1 MCRSFFYAVLTYC
14 ALPITVTARS
24 WSKNEHF
31 SLYREKAREEK
42 EGKHRLWERCV
53 NRLRFSAVSIAAA
66 REKREGG
73 FFAQAACRRSFALPF
88 LPEYQGLFCIIVR
101 RNRAKV
107 LLYPFIKVKAHG
119 FCIGNPE
126 PAHPVTLAGNP
137 VLAGDS
143 AKRVKQ
149 ILVGNRNNTFLF
161 ASWLGEL
168 EALRLVAL
176 AGTDRKYSCFR
187 IQQTQN
193 KGGITQ
199 VLKHFLG
206 ESHAILIQEHV
217 RVATFAIMNSF
228 LLLRYLY
235 FSHGTAIPEVSV
247 SAVGSVLS
255 AVYLPLLITLILT
268 TGFLEHKLSANVTN
282 LMDGL
287 RAVAGGDYSVRL
299 KTDKHQLLDDLCE
312 DFNRMAEELQSVR
325 TLREDFVNSYS
336 HEFKTPITAI
346 KGFAELLSEPDL
358 TEEERQQYLRIIQDE
373 SVRLAELTNRTLLLT
388 KLQSQRFLPDQT
400 TFSLDEQIRRCAI
413 LCAHSWEEKRL
424 TFSAELES
432 VDCTS
437 NEELLRQVW
446 INLLNNAIR
455 YTPPGGEIGVEL
467 RQVGGE
473 AVVRV
478 WDTGSG
484 MTPEVQSHI
493 FEKYYQGAAED
504 KKQGLGLGLSIVHRI
519 IELTEGRIEVA
530 SQPQQGSS
538 FTVYLPLNQ
547 KGA

>member
-1 MCRSFFYAVLTYC
+1 MKKKH
-14 ALPITVTARS
+14 
-24 WSKNEHF
+24 SK
-31 SLYREKAREEK
+31 YRKIWL
-42 EGKHRLWERCV
+42 LW
-53 NRLRFSAVSIAAA
+53 
-66 REKREGG
+66 
-73 FFAQAACRRSFALPF
+73 
-88 LPEYQGLFCIIVR
+88 
-101 RNRAKV
+101 
-107 LLYPFIKVKAHG
+107 
-119 FCIGNPE
+119 
-126 PAHPVTLAGNP
+126 
-137 VLAGDS
+137 
-143 AKRVKQ
+143 
-149 ILVGNRNNTFLF
+149 
-161 ASWLGEL
+161 
-168 EALRLVAL
+168 VAL
-176 AGTDRKYSCFR
+176 EG
-187 IQQTQN
+187 
-193 KGGITQ
+193 
-199 VLKHFLG
+199 L
-206 ESHAILIQEHV
+206 
-217 RVATFAIMNSF
+217 VATFAIMNSF

-235 FSHGTAIPEVSV
+235 LSHGTAIPEASV
-247 SAVGSVLS
+247 SAAGSVLS

-312 DFNRMAEELQSVR
+312 DFNRMTEELQSVR

-373 SVRLAELTNRTLLLT
+373 SARLAELTNRTLLLT

-413 LCAHSWEEKRL
+413 LCAHSWEEKHL

-478 WDTGSG
+478 WDTGMG

-504 KKQGLGLGLSIVHRI
+504 KKHGLGLGLSIVHRI
-519 IELTEGRIEVA
+519 IELTEGRIEVD
-530 SQPQQGSS
+530 SQPEQGSS

>member
-1 MCRSFFYAVLTYC
+1 MKKKH
-14 ALPITVTARS
+14 
-24 WSKNEHF
+24 SK
-31 SLYREKAREEK
+31 YRKIWL
-42 EGKHRLWERCV
+42 LW
-53 NRLRFSAVSIAAA
+53 
-66 REKREGG
+66 
-73 FFAQAACRRSFALPF
+73 
-88 LPEYQGLFCIIVR
+88 
-101 RNRAKV
+101 
-107 LLYPFIKVKAHG
+107 
-119 FCIGNPE
+119 
-126 PAHPVTLAGNP
+126 
-137 VLAGDS
+137 
-143 AKRVKQ
+143 
-149 ILVGNRNNTFLF
+149 
-161 ASWLGEL
+161 
-168 EALRLVAL
+168 VAL
-176 AGTDRKYSCFR
+176 EG
-187 IQQTQN
+187 
-193 KGGITQ
+193 
-199 VLKHFLG
+199 L
-206 ESHAILIQEHV
+206 
-217 RVATFAIMNSF
+217 VATFAIMNSF

-235 FSHGTAIPEVSV
+235 LSRGTAIPEASV
-247 SAVGSVLS
+247 SAAGSVLS

-346 KGFAELLSEPDL
+346 KGFAELLSEPDI

-373 SVRLAELTNRTLLLT
+373 SARLAELTNRTLLLT

-400 TFSLDEQIRRCAI
+400 TFPLDEQIRRCAI
-413 LCAHSWEEKRL
+413 LISHSWEEKHL

-473 AVVRV
+473 VVVRG

-504 KKQGLGLGLSIVHRI
+504 KKHGLGLGLSIVHRI
-519 IELTEGRIEVA
+519 IELTEGRIEVD
-530 SQPQQGSS
+530 SQPEQGSS

>member
-1 MCRSFFYAVLTYC
+1 MKRKH
-14 ALPITVTARS
+14 
-24 WSKNEHF
+24 SK
-31 SLYREKAREEK
+31 YRKIWL
-42 EGKHRLWERCV
+42 LW
-53 NRLRFSAVSIAAA
+53 
-66 REKREGG
+66 
-73 FFAQAACRRSFALPF
+73 
-88 LPEYQGLFCIIVR
+88 
-101 RNRAKV
+101 
-107 LLYPFIKVKAHG
+107 
-119 FCIGNPE
+119 
-126 PAHPVTLAGNP
+126 
-137 VLAGDS
+137 
-143 AKRVKQ
+143 
-149 ILVGNRNNTFLF
+149 
-161 ASWLGEL
+161 
-168 EALRLVAL
+168 VAL
-176 AGTDRKYSCFR
+176 EG
-187 IQQTQN
+187 
-193 KGGITQ
+193 
-199 VLKHFLG
+199 L
-206 ESHAILIQEHV
+206 
-217 RVATFAIMNSF
+217 VATFAIMNSF

-235 FSHGTAIPEVSV
+235 FSNGTAIPEASV
-247 SAVGSVLS
+247 STAGSVLS

-312 DFNRMAEELQSVR
+312 DFNRMTEELQSVR

-358 TEEERQQYLRIIQDE
+358 TVEERQQYLRIIQDE
-373 SVRLAELTNRTLLLT
+373 SARLAELTNRTLLLT

-400 TFSLDEQIRRCAI
+400 TFPLDEQIRRCAI
-413 LCAHSWEEKRL
+413 LISHSWEEKHL

-473 AVVRV
+473 VVVRG

-504 KKQGLGLGLSIVHRI
+504 KKHGLGLGLSIVHRI
-519 IELTEGRIEVA
+519 IELTEGRIEVD
-530 SQPQQGSS
+530 SQPEQGSS

>member
-1 MCRSFFYAVLTYC
+1 MKKKH
-14 ALPITVTARS
+14 
-24 WSKNEHF
+24 SK
-31 SLYREKAREEK
+31 YRKIWL
-42 EGKHRLWERCV
+42 LW
-53 NRLRFSAVSIAAA
+53 
-66 REKREGG
+66 
-73 FFAQAACRRSFALPF
+73 
-88 LPEYQGLFCIIVR
+88 
-101 RNRAKV
+101 
-107 LLYPFIKVKAHG
+107 
-119 FCIGNPE
+119 
-126 PAHPVTLAGNP
+126 
-137 VLAGDS
+137 
-143 AKRVKQ
+143 
-149 ILVGNRNNTFLF
+149 
-161 ASWLGEL
+161 
-168 EALRLVAL
+168 VAL
-176 AGTDRKYSCFR
+176 EG
-187 IQQTQN
+187 
-193 KGGITQ
+193 
-199 VLKHFLG
+199 L
-206 ESHAILIQEHV
+206 
-217 RVATFAIMNSF
+217 VATFAIMNSF

-235 FSHGTAIPEVSV
+235 LSRGTAIPEASV
-247 SAVGSVLS
+247 SAAGSVLS

-312 DFNRMAEELQSVR
+312 DFNRMTEELQSVR

-358 TEEERQQYLRIIQDE
+358 TVEERQQYLRIIQDE
-373 SVRLAELTNRTLLLT
+373 SARLAELTNRTLLLT

-400 TFSLDEQIRRCAI
+400 TFPLDEQIRRCAI
-413 LCAHSWEEKRL
+413 LISHSWEEKHL

-473 AVVRV
+473 VVVRG

-504 KKQGLGLGLSIVHRI
+504 KKHGLGLGLSIVHRI
-519 IELTEGRIEVA
+519 IELTEGRIEVD
-530 SQPQQGSS
+530 SQPEQGSS

>member
-1 MCRSFFYAVLTYC
+1 MKKKH
-14 ALPITVTARS
+14 
-24 WSKNEHF
+24 SK
-31 SLYREKAREEK
+31 YRKTWL
-42 EGKHRLWERCV
+42 LW
-53 NRLRFSAVSIAAA
+53 
-66 REKREGG
+66 
-73 FFAQAACRRSFALPF
+73 
-88 LPEYQGLFCIIVR
+88 
-101 RNRAKV
+101 
-107 LLYPFIKVKAHG
+107 
-119 FCIGNPE
+119 
-126 PAHPVTLAGNP
+126 
-137 VLAGDS
+137 
-143 AKRVKQ
+143 
-149 ILVGNRNNTFLF
+149 
-161 ASWLGEL
+161 
-168 EALRLVAL
+168 VAL
-176 AGTDRKYSCFR
+176 EG
-187 IQQTQN
+187 
-193 KGGITQ
+193 
-199 VLKHFLG
+199 L
-206 ESHAILIQEHV
+206 
-217 RVATFAIMNSF
+217 VATFAIMNSF

-235 FSHGTAIPEVSV
+235 LSHGTAIPEASV
-247 SAVGSVLS
+247 SAAGSVLS

-312 DFNRMAEELQSVR
+312 DFNRMTEELQSVR

-373 SVRLAELTNRTLLLT
+373 SAHLAELTNRTLLLT

-413 LCAHSWEEKRL
+413 LCAHSWEEKHL

-478 WDTGSG
+478 WDTGMG

-504 KKQGLGLGLSIVHRI
+504 KKHGLGLGLSIVHRI
-519 IELTEGRIEVA
+519 IELTEGRIEVD
-530 SQPQQGSS
+530 SQPEQGSS

>member
-1 MCRSFFYAVLTYC
+1 MKRKH
-14 ALPITVTARS
+14 
-24 WSKNEHF
+24 SK
-31 SLYREKAREEK
+31 YRKIWL
-42 EGKHRLWERCV
+42 LW
-53 NRLRFSAVSIAAA
+53 
-66 REKREGG
+66 
-73 FFAQAACRRSFALPF
+73 
-88 LPEYQGLFCIIVR
+88 
-101 RNRAKV
+101 
-107 LLYPFIKVKAHG
+107 
-119 FCIGNPE
+119 
-126 PAHPVTLAGNP
+126 
-137 VLAGDS
+137 
-143 AKRVKQ
+143 
-149 ILVGNRNNTFLF
+149 
-161 ASWLGEL
+161 
-168 EALRLVAL
+168 VAL
-176 AGTDRKYSCFR
+176 EG
-187 IQQTQN
+187 
-193 KGGITQ
+193 
-199 VLKHFLG
+199 L
-206 ESHAILIQEHV
+206 
-217 RVATFAIMNSF
+217 VATFAIMNSF

-235 FSHGTAIPEVSV
+235 FSNGTAIPEASV
-247 SAVGSVLS
+247 STAGSVLS

-312 DFNRMAEELQSVR
+312 DFNRMTEELQSVR

-373 SVRLAELTNRTLLLT
+373 SARLAELTNRTLLLT

-424 TFSAELES
+424 TFSAELET
-432 VDCTS
+432 VDCTGS
-437 NEELLRQVW
+437 EELLRQVW
-446 INLLNNAIR
+446 LNLLNNAIR
-455 YTPPGGEIGVEL
+455 YTKPGGEIGVEL
-467 RQVGGE
+467 KRTGRE
-473 AVVRV
+473 AAVRV
-478 WDTGSG
+478 WDTGAG
-484 MTPEVQSHI
+484 MTAEVQAHI
-493 FEKYYQGAAED
+493 FEKYYQGDPSE

-519 IELTEGRIEVA
+519 MELSGGRIEVA

>member
-1 MCRSFFYAVLTYC
+1 MKKKRS
-14 ALPITVTARS
+14 
-24 WSKNEHF
+24 K
-31 SLYREKAREEK
+31 YRKTWL
-42 EGKHRLWERCV
+42 LW
-53 NRLRFSAVSIAAA
+53 
-66 REKREGG
+66 
-73 FFAQAACRRSFALPF
+73 
-88 LPEYQGLFCIIVR
+88 
-101 RNRAKV
+101 
-107 LLYPFIKVKAHG
+107 
-119 FCIGNPE
+119 
-126 PAHPVTLAGNP
+126 
-137 VLAGDS
+137 
-143 AKRVKQ
+143 
-149 ILVGNRNNTFLF
+149 
-161 ASWLGEL
+161 
-168 EALRLVAL
+168 VAL
-176 AGTDRKYSCFR
+176 EG
-187 IQQTQN
+187 
-193 KGGITQ
+193 
-199 VLKHFLG
+199 L
-206 ESHAILIQEHV
+206 
-217 RVATFAIMNSF
+217 VATFAIMNSF

-235 FSHGTAIPEVSV
+235 LSHGTAIPEASV
-247 SAVGSVLS
+247 SAAGSVLS

-312 DFNRMAEELQSVR
+312 DFNRMTEELQSVR

-346 KGFAELLSEPDL
+346 KGFAELLSEPDI

-373 SVRLAELTNRTLLLT
+373 SAHLAELTNRTLLLT

-413 LCAHSWEEKRL
+413 LCAHSWEEKHL

-478 WDTGSG
+478 WDTGMG

-504 KKQGLGLGLSIVHRI
+504 KKHGLGLGLSIVHRI
-519 IELTEGRIEVA
+519 IELTEGRIEVD
-530 SQPQQGSS
+530 SQPEQGSS

>member
-1 MCRSFFYAVLTYC
+1 MKKKH
-14 ALPITVTARS
+14 
-24 WSKNEHF
+24 SK
-31 SLYREKAREEK
+31 YRKTWL
-42 EGKHRLWERCV
+42 LW
-53 NRLRFSAVSIAAA
+53 
-66 REKREGG
+66 
-73 FFAQAACRRSFALPF
+73 
-88 LPEYQGLFCIIVR
+88 
-101 RNRAKV
+101 
-107 LLYPFIKVKAHG
+107 
-119 FCIGNPE
+119 
-126 PAHPVTLAGNP
+126 
-137 VLAGDS
+137 
-143 AKRVKQ
+143 
-149 ILVGNRNNTFLF
+149 
-161 ASWLGEL
+161 
-168 EALRLVAL
+168 VAL
-176 AGTDRKYSCFR
+176 EG
-187 IQQTQN
+187 
-193 KGGITQ
+193 
-199 VLKHFLG
+199 L
-206 ESHAILIQEHV
+206 
-217 RVATFAIMNSF
+217 VATFAIMNSF

-235 FSHGTAIPEVSV
+235 LSHGTAIPEASV
-247 SAVGSVLS
+247 SAAGSVLS

-287 RAVAGGDYSVRL
+287 RAVAEGDYSVRL

-312 DFNRMAEELQSVR
+312 DFNRMTEELQSVR

-373 SVRLAELTNRTLLLT
+373 SARLAELTNRTLLLT

-413 LCAHSWEEKRL
+413 LCAHSWEEKHL

-467 RQVGGE
+467 RRVGGE

-504 KKQGLGLGLSIVHRI
+504 KKHGLGLGLSIVHRI
-519 IELTEGRIEVA
+519 IELTEGRIEVD

-538 FTVYLPLNQ
+538 FTIYLPLNQ

>member
-1 MCRSFFYAVLTYC
+1 MKKKH
-14 ALPITVTARS
+14 
-24 WSKNEHF
+24 SK
-31 SLYREKAREEK
+31 YRKTWL
-42 EGKHRLWERCV
+42 LW
-53 NRLRFSAVSIAAA
+53 
-66 REKREGG
+66 
-73 FFAQAACRRSFALPF
+73 
-88 LPEYQGLFCIIVR
+88 
-101 RNRAKV
+101 
-107 LLYPFIKVKAHG
+107 
-119 FCIGNPE
+119 
-126 PAHPVTLAGNP
+126 
-137 VLAGDS
+137 
-143 AKRVKQ
+143 
-149 ILVGNRNNTFLF
+149 
-161 ASWLGEL
+161 
-168 EALRLVAL
+168 VAL
-176 AGTDRKYSCFR
+176 EG
-187 IQQTQN
+187 
-193 KGGITQ
+193 
-199 VLKHFLG
+199 L
-206 ESHAILIQEHV
+206 
-217 RVATFAIMNSF
+217 VATFAIMNSF

-235 FSHGTAIPEVSV
+235 LSHGTAIPEASV
-247 SAVGSVLS
+247 SAAGSVLS

-312 DFNRMAEELQSVR
+312 DFNRMTEELQSVR

-373 SVRLAELTNRTLLLT
+373 SARLAELTNRTLLLT

-400 TFSLDEQIRRCAI
+400 TFSLDEQIRRCAS
-413 LCAHSWEEKRL
+413 LCAHSWEEKHL

-467 RQVGGE
+467 RRVGGE

-478 WDTGSG
+478 WDTGMG
-484 MTPEVQSHI
+484 MTPEVLSHI

-504 KKQGLGLGLSIVHRI
+504 KKHGLGLGLSIVHRI
-519 IELTEGRIEVA
+519 IELTEGRIEVD